1 MTKTHWRTILTSDY
15 LGGVDLDDGN
25 GGHNEITATIDK
37 AVKEKVKDSNGNEE
51 VLPVLHFTDKK
62 LKPMI
67 LNKTNCKM
75 METLFKTGYMED
87 WAGKQIQIGT
97 KNIDAFG
104 GNYDAL
110 RIRTFVPK
118 TDKVV
123 NCADCRQPITD
134 SGTVP
139 AQTIII
145 GTERT
150 YGVSL
155 CMECAAKRKG
165 KADAN

>member
-1 MTKTHWRTILTSDY
+1 MSKTHWRTILTTDY

-25 GGHNEITATIDK
+25 GGHIEITATIDK
-37 AVKEKVKDSNGNEE
+37 AVQEKVKDQNGNEE
-51 VLPVLHFTDKK
+51 VCLVLHFTGKI
-62 LKPMI
+62 KPMI
-67 LNKTNCKM
+67 LNVTNSKM
-75 METLFKTGYMED
+75 IEKLFNSSYIED
-87 WAGKQIQIGT
+87 WAGRQIQIGT
-97 KNIDAFG
+97 EKVKAFG
-104 GNYDAL
+104 EVHDAL
-110 RIRTFVPK
+110 RIRKFVPK
-118 TDKVV
+118 TEKVV

-165 KADAN
+165 KSDAN